1 MCVYTLIPFGQL
13 TRRRVAVGRSVADGY
28 GWALGTNGGYEIEN
42 KKIREK
48 TRKKKTLRAEE
59 KMVYNTLMPHTNTY
73 YTPARLGVV
82 CWHWHSGKR

>member
-48 TRKKKTLRAEE
+48 TR
-59 KMVYNTLMPHTNTY
+59 
-73 YTPARLGVV
+73 
-82 CWHWHSGKR
+82 